1 LHLLRSRLNRTKH
14 LSDLYK
20 PHKHTEAQ
28 NRAKEKIEIWL
39 QVAS

>member
-1 LHLLRSRLNRTKH
+1 MLTLELNRTKH

-20 PHKHTEAQ
+20 LHKHTEAQ
-28 NRAKEKIEIWL
+28 NWAEEEIEIWL